1 MAGVR
6 RLLPWE
12 ERLKAELTK
21 AKEAI
26 KRLAPEPL
34 RRGEDIGRVVL
45 AFEELPRA
53 MDFLRKLLGHPSPYL
68 SGPLPNGT
76 VVLARRLP
84 KAKGRFDRRWEAR
97 EGGLWMA
104 LAFYDDLLP
113 EVRSWFPILFGLAVT
128 KALQALGAPV
138 ALKWVNDVHLAKQ
151 KVCGVLIEQAVHQEE
166 VWSLVGLGIN
176 VNNDLPPRV
185 PALSLRQIL
194 GKELPLEEVFGRVL
208 AEIAS
213 FYGLLK
219 EYEAKLLETRYEK
232 GRPPNPLQEA
242 FLALSDTLG
251 ERIIFGHNL
260 EKERQIGLAKDIS
273 STGALIIETPRG
285 EIEFLSGEIA
295 YIA

>member
-6 RLLPWE
+6 RLLAWE

-34 RRGEDIGRVVL
+34 KRGEDVGRVVL

-53 MDFLRKLLGHPSPYL
+53 MDFLRKLLDNPSPYL

-113 EVRSWFPILFGLAVT
+113 EVRGWFPILFGLAVT

-138 ALKWVNDVHLAKQ
+138 ALKWVNDIHLAKK

-176 VNNDLPPRV
+176 VNNDLPLGV

-194 GKELPLEEVFGRVL
+194 GKELPVEEIFGRVL
-208 AEIAS
+208 AEIAA

-219 EYEAKLLETRYEK
+219 EYETKLLETRYEK
-232 GRPPNPLQEA
+232 ERPPNPLQEA

-260 EKERQIGLAKDIS
+260 EKEREIGLAKDIS
-273 STGALIIETPRG
+273 PTGALIIETPRG